1 MVFGGLRREVGG
13 DVTLFLEEAGDLLGA
28 ATFVLFGAV
37 MLVPV
42 LDDLTVGIVVYSLLS
57 LTIVRMLPVAL
68 AMLGSGARRPT
79 LAFLGWFGPRGL
91 ASIVFAVILVEEA
104 DLEHASVLLTT
115 IFFTVGL
122 SVLLHG
128 LSATPFAGTLCRVVR
143 IAPAGRGAR
152 VRERADSRAAPTP
165 LGAAASG
172 AGHRRRFDRAEV
184 VRRGTSRPTCV
195 HG

>member
-1 MVFGGLRREVGG
+1 M
-13 DVTLFLEEAGDLLGA
+13 TLFLEEAGDLLGA

-42 LDDLTVGIVVYSLLS
+42 LDDLTAGIVVYSVLS

-104 DLEHASVLLTT
+104 DLEHAPVLLTT

-128 LSATPFAGTLCRVVR
+128 LSATPSR
-143 IAPAGRGAR
+143 PATPRGSHRTRRSGAR

-165 LGAAASG
+165 LGAARIGSRTPATLRPSRAS
-172 AGHRRRFDRAEV
+172 
-184 VRRGTSRPTCV
+184 
-195 HG
+195 